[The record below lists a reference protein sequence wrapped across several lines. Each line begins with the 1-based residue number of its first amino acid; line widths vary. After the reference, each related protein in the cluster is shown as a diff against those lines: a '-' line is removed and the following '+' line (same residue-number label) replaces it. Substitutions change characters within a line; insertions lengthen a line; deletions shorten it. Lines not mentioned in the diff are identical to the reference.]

1 MDRHLVSIKVG
12 IESFANERM
21 QFDSISFNENRL
33 KSLNAHSVKRRSSI
47 QENRMVVNDLF
58 EDIPNL
64 GILTFEHLF
73 GTLNR
78 ISMTKVFE
86 TPDNKWLI

>member
-1 MDRHLVSIKVG
+1 
-12 IESFANERM
+12 
-21 QFDSISFNENRL
+21 
-33 KSLNAHSVKRRSSI
+33 
-47 QENRMVVNDLF
+47 MVVNDLF